1 MLDETLFRN
10 VLKTIKEIPE
20 LSQDL
25 IDSFSDNQFKSK
37 GNLLEVID
45 DLNILSK
52 NHEVIILG
60 SWYGSL
66 LIPHLANKVKRITC
80 IDLDSN
86 VLKVAKNRLFNNF
99 SNLEFI
105 EGDIFDK
112 DLKRYHTTKLFIN
125 TSCEHMPAMN
135 TWPYWKT
142 VSASTYFAFQSNN
155 MYDIDGHTNCVDTIE
170 DFKNQLPSNTEI
182 LFEDQLDDSRGIRFT
197 IIGKFI

>member
-37 GNLLEVID
+37 GKLLEVID

>member
-1 MLDETLFRN
+1 M
-10 VLKTIKEIPE
+10 
-20 LSQDL
+20 
-25 IDSFSDNQFKSK
+25 
-37 GNLLEVID
+37 
-45 DLNILSK
+45 
-52 NHEVIILG
+52 
-60 SWYGSL
+60 
-66 LIPHLANKVKRITC
+66 
-80 IDLDSN
+80 DSN

-135 TWPYWKT
+135 TWPYWST

-197 IIGKFI
+197 LIGKFI

>member
-37 GNLLEVID
+37 GKLLEVID
-45 DLNILSK
+45 DLNILSE

>member
-37 GNLLEVID
+37 GKLLEVID

-135 TWPYWKT
+135 TWPYWST

>member
-37 GNLLEVID
+37 GKLLEVID

-197 IIGKFI
+197 LIGKFI

>member
-37 GNLLEVID
+37 GKLLEVID

-135 TWPYWKT
+135 TWPYWRT
-142 VSASTYFAFQSNN
+142 VPASTYFAFQSNN
-155 MYDIDGHTNCVDTIE
+155 MYDIDSHTNCVDTID
-170 DFKNQLPSNTEI
+170 DFKNQLPSNIEI

>member
-37 GNLLEVID
+37 GKLLEVID
-45 DLNILSK
+45 DLNILSE

-135 TWPYWKT
+135 TWPYWRT
-142 VSASTYFAFQSNN
+142 VPTSTYFAFQSNN
-155 MYDIDGHTNCVDTIE
+155 MYDIEGHTNCVDTIE

-197 IIGKFI
+197 LIGKFI